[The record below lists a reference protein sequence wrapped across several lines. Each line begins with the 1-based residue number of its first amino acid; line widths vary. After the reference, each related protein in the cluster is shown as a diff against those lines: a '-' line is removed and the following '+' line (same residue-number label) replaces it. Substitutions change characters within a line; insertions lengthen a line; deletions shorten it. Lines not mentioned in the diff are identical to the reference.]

1 MKYRPTGGQQQYGG
15 YNRPEQRNTGYRPP
29 QGKVMNDLWNGY
41 LKDGYF
47 TQEGNTRRELL
58 DREKFHPVLEDL
70 SSNGLTNHQLRRFF
84 QHCRAIETRLRSGKA
99 TWGQLAPDF
108 LKIDAVAADAAGK
121 MPPKIPGLFHD
132 FIERNVRIVRN
143 EKDFT
148 EGFMRHFEALV
159 GFASLYLKD
168 KKN

>member
-1 MKYRPTGGQQQYGG
+1 MG
-15 YNRPEQRNTGYRPP
+15 E
-29 QGKVMNDLWNGY
+29 LWPGY